1 MAVKKLNKQE
11 FLDELNRN
19 LKDHPGYE
27 DWMQFVPPPEGV
39 EPDTVEGFERTGPE
53 PRHSLYD
60 LVALKVGEAFEIF
73 PK

>member
-1 MAVKKLNKQE
+1 MSDKRLTAEE

-19 LKDHPGYE
+19 LREHPGYE
-27 DWMQFVPPPEGV
+27 GWMQFVPPPEGV
-39 EPDTVEGFERTGPE
+39 LPDTVEGFERTGPE

-60 LVALKVGEAFEIF
+60 LIALKVGEAFEMF